1 MQSAHSNYLGG
12 MEQLQN
18 LIGGQLQGSKNGR
31 WLDNIEPATGVVYG
45 QIPRS
50 DADDVELAVQAAA
63 KAFPQWSTRSFEDR
77 SECLRRWAK
86 IVAQHADELVRAES
100 KDNGK
105 PISLAEA
112 VDIPRAQRNLE
123 FFAGAI
129 EHFASEAHIPADS
142 SHIHYTHRKPIG
154 IVGCIS
160 PWNLPLYLFTWKI
173 APAIAA
179 GNCVIAKPSEITP
192 VSAFMLS
199 QWAEEAGI
207 PAGVFN
213 VVHGLGSEAGQ
224 AIIQHPQIRFCNCS
238 MPPR

>member
-18 LIGGQLQGSKNGR
+18 LIGGQLQGSKNGK
-31 WLDNIEPATGVVYG
+31 WLDNIEPATGAVYG

-112 VDIPRAQRNLE
+112 VDIPRAQKTSNFLRE
-123 FFAGAI
+123 
-129 EHFASEAHIPADS
+129 PS
-142 SHIHYTHRKPIG
+142 STLLLKHTF
-154 IVGCIS
+154 
-160 PWNLPLYLFTWKI
+160 LPTARTF
-173 APAIAA
+173 
-179 GNCVIAKPSEITP
+179 ITP
-192 VSAFMLS
+192 TANPLVS
-199 QWAEEAGI
+199 
-207 PAGVFN
+207 
-213 VVHGLGSEAGQ
+213 
-224 AIIQHPQIRFCNCS
+224 
-238 MPPR
+238 